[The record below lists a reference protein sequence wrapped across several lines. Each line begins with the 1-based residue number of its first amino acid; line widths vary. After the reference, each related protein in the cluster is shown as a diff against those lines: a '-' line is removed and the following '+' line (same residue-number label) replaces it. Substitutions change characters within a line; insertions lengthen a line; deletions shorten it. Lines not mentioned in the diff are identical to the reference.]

1 MDGPPTLRIGIVG
14 VGKVGAVLGAAFVAA
29 GHQVVACAAVS
40 EASLERAAQLL
51 PGVPVL
57 PIPEVVA
64 TADVVLMTV
73 PDDALQPLVDGLAA
87 ENAWGPGKLV
97 VHTSG
102 FHGVTALSRVLDAG
116 GDVIAMHPAMT
127 FTGGPKDLERLSG
140 TPFAVTGSS
149 GLQLVG
155 EAMVLD
161 IGGDPFPLAEDDRPR
176 YHAAL
181 AHASNHLVT
190 LVAQSQQ
197 ILRSVGV
204 EDPSRLL
211 RPLLEAT
218 LNNALER
225 GDKALTG
232 PVSRGDVGTV
242 RAHLAVL
249 ADPPDGAD
257 DIPMAYRAMARAT
270 LQRAARRRAVPAE
283 SIAPM
288 RELLDEE
295 N

>member
-1 MDGPPTLRIGIVG
+1 MDGPPKLRIGVVG
-14 VGKVGAVLGAAFVAA
+14 VGRVGAVLGAAFAAA
-29 GHQVVACAAVS
+29 GHSVVACSAVS
-40 EASLERAAQLL
+40 DASLERAALLL
-51 PGVPVL
+51 PQTPVRSV
-57 PIPEVVA
+57 PEVVA
-64 TADVVLMTV
+64 AAEVVLMTV
-73 PDDALQPLVDGLAA
+73 PDDTLVPLVDGLAS
-87 ENAWGPGKLV
+87 EKAWGPGKLV

-102 FHGVTALSRVLDAG
+102 FHGVEALHSVLDVG

-127 FTGGPKDLERLSG
+127 FTGGPKDLERLQG

-161 IGGDPFPLAEDDRPR
+161 IGGDPFPLTEHERPL

-197 ILRSVGV
+197 LLRDVGV
-204 EDPSRLL
+204 EEPSRLL

-242 RAHLAVL
+242 RAHLRVL
-249 ADPPDGAD
+249 EGSD
-257 DIPMAYRAMARAT
+257 DVAMAYRAMARAT
-270 LQRAARRRAVPAE
+270 VERAARRRAIPAE
-283 SIAPM
+283 SVGPM

-295 N
+295 NR